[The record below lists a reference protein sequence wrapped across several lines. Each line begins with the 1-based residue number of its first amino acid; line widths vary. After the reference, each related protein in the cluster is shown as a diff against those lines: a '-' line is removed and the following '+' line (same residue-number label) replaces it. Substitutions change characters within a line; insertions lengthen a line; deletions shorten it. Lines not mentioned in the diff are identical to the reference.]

1 MRTNEVFP
9 LWALYPSCSAPPLDS
24 GHYLSL
30 GLWDRCGEC
39 KLNAYQ
45 EEQKE
50 YRLKEVVGDYFRLR
64 ESRRIFCLML
74 LYLGVCIPAAI
85 LLGRYLLG

>member
-1 MRTNEVFP
+1 MKYFLFGLFILVALHHLSILGITSVLVF
-9 LWALYPSCSAPPLDS
+9 
-24 GHYLSL
+24 
-30 GLWDRCGEC
+30 WDRCGEY

>member
-1 MRTNEVFP
+1 MRYFLFGLFILVALHHLSILGITSVLVF
-9 LWALYPSCSAPPLDS
+9 
-24 GHYLSL
+24 
-30 GLWDRCGEC
+30 WDRCGEC

-50 YRLKEVVGDYFRLR
+50 YRLKEGVGDYFRLR